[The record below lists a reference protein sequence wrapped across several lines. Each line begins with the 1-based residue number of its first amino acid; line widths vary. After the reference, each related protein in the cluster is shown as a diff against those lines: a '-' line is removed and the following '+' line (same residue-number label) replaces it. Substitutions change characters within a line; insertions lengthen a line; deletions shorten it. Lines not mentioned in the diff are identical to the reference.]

1 MVIGTFLAPILRN
14 FWKLGKDAVLT
25 LLSRGYGMKTVEFPN
40 VRLENMAKVSEPLR
54 HERPNCLDDGTLA
67 EILEDRILGRYVTSL
82 GYATQEQVQECLRL
96 QGRILESGRQEM
108 RLANLL
114 VARNY
119 LIREQMIRLAREFA
133 RLADGWPLEVK

>member
-1 MVIGTFLAPILRN
+1 
-14 FWKLGKDAVLT
+14 
-25 LLSRGYGMKTVEFPN
+25 MKTVEFSN

-54 HERPNCLDDGTLA
+54 HERPSCLDDGTLA

-96 QGRILESGRQEM
+96 QGRILERGMQKM
-108 RLANLL
+108 RLSDLL

-119 LIREQMIRLAREFA
+119 LNHEQMLRLAREFE
-133 RLADGWPLEVK
+133 RLAG